1 MKQFSQDFTNFSLIV
16 SSLWE
21 TFRVFIYLFL
31 FIFSLVAPR
40 TSNNKIEKIMKE
52 LDEEVNA
59 FLKNISSSHYK
70 FLLSALQYTPL
81 ILLI

>member
-16 SSLWE
+16 SIPVRDIQSVYL
-21 TFRVFIYLFL
+21 FIFIYY
-31 FIFSLVAPR
+31 FSLVAPR

-59 FLKNISSSHYK
+59 FLKYF
-70 FLLSALQYTPL
+70 FLAL
-81 ILLI
+81 

>member
-31 FIFSLVAPR
+31 FIFSVVAPR

-59 FLKNISSSHYK
+59 FLKYF
-70 FLLSALQYTPL
+70 FLAL
-81 ILLI
+81 